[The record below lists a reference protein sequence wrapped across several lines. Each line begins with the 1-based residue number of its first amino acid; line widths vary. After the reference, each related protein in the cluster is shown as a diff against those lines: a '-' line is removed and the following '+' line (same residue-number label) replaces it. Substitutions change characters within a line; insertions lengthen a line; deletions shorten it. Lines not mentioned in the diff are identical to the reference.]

1 MTLDQIRAKY
11 DTVWTGDLWR
21 SVAPEPP
28 QVPPLQAPR
37 LTGQTRADRILAALP
52 GPMWEI
58 LERTQLTY
66 DQVQPCLTQLVK
78 AGWVEKVGGGG
89 MTRYRRLEAR

>member
-1 MTLDQIRAKY
+1 
-11 DTVWTGDLWR
+11 
-21 SVAPEPP
+21 
-28 QVPPLQAPR
+28 
-37 LTGQTRADRILAALP
+37 
-52 GPMWEI
+52 MWEL

-78 AGWVEKVGGGG
+78 AGWVQKVGGGG